1 MLKKLLKYDM
11 RPMIK
16 LWRVFGILVPV
27 LAVVSAISLRY
38 MSSPEAM
45 NGTPVSTILG
55 IFAALLF
62 ELSIFAILASSI
74 VSMVFVA
81 RRTASNFFSDE
92 GQLTFTLPVD
102 RDSLY
107 LSKFLNSLIWGGV
120 STASLV
126 LSLLVFMLIV
136 PTPDSGLISTEAFA
150 AVGTFLRDGAREGGF
165 MFIYTVVCVIVILL
179 ELNLLSVVLT
189 NYCVIKCRSGA
200 GVGMSI
206 GITAAIGFGSIIAL
220 AFSVGGFVRLTE
232 GISDGAFTAISVLMP
247 LVIMILL
254 AVFSFYL
261 FFDARDRLKYDLN
274 VA

>member
-27 LAVVSAISLRY
+27 LAAVSAISLRY
-38 MSSPEAM
+38 MSSPEM
-45 NGTPVSTILG
+45 MSGTPVSTALG
-55 IFAALLF
+55 IFAAIFF
-62 ELSIFAILASSI
+62 EISMFAIIASA
-74 VSMVFVA
+74 VVNMVFIA

-107 LSKFLNSLIWGGV
+107 LSKFLNSLIWNGV

-126 LSLLVFMLIV
+126 FSLLVYMLIV
-136 PTPDSGLISTEAFA
+136 PIPERGLISTAAFK
-150 AVGTFLRDGAREGGF
+150 AVGNFLKNGVSEGGF
-165 MFIYTVVCVIVILL
+165 MFVYTIVCVLVILF

-200 GVGMSI
+200 GIGMSI
-206 GITAAIGFGSIIAL
+206 GITAAIGFATVIAL
-220 AFSVGGFVRLTE
+220 AFSVGGFVYSTE
-232 GISDGAFTAISVLMP
+232 NLSDGAFAAISVLMP

-254 AVFSFYL
+254 AVFNFYL

-274 VA
+274 IT